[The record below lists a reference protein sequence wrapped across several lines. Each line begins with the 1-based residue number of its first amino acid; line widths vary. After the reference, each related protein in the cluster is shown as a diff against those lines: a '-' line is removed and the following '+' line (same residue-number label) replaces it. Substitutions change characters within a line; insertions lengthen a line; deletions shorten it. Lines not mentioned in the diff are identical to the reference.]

1 MEAKLAKVL
10 IIDDDFAIQASLGLL
25 FKQNEFESASA
36 QGPVAAMSMLRETNF
51 DLIILDMNFTMET
64 SGEEGLK
71 TLKRD

>member
-1 MEAKLAKVL
+1 MPKVL

-36 QGPVAAMSMLRETNF
+36 ANPATAMLLIRRDKF

-71 TLKRD
+71 L